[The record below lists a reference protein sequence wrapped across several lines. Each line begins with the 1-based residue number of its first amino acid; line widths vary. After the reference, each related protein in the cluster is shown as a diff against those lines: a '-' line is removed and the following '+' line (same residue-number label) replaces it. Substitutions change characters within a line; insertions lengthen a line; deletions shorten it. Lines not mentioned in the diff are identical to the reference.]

1 MKLSELKNLIEEKD
15 RLYKE
20 IADIRKEEDNKMRE
34 TQLEALK
41 QKENSFISCMECMK
55 DYYIRDIFKSYSSE
69 INNILLEKYDRIND
83 IIKQIRQII
92 KSKKFTFTIPL
103 NDLKNYIQQY
113 FKDVHNQ
120 DIQVRIGNWY
130 RGYEYGTIN
139 FDFIIE
145 TDDRSFKLAHMKT
158 FDERN
163 LSIDIGPFLIRNY
176 EGVKDSTGFN
186 IVCPYE
192 DYKPF
197 LKVYPD
203 FKEALWYVIKENK
216 LQEIQDKLERN
227 ESAIIDNNRNLEN
240 LQSPEYMLKLFN
252 RLKEERNAAID
263 KAEEKNQEYIQ
274 IRQKLESALDDIN
287 G

>member
-1 MKLSELKNLIEEKD
+1 MYALSIKKSVLTTLIMCDKIQKRKKWYMKLSELKNLIEEKD
-15 RLYKE
+15 KLYKE
-20 IADIRKEEDNKMRE
+20 IADIRKEEDSKLVA
-34 TQLEALK
+34 TQLKNLK
-41 QKENSFISCMECMK
+41 PNENSFNSCMECMK
-55 DYYIRDIFKSYSSE
+55 DYYLNDSFKLYSTK

-103 NDLKNYIQQY
+103 SDLKNYMQQY
-113 FKDVHNQ
+113 FEDIHNQ
-120 DIQVRIGNWY
+120 DMQVRIGNWY

-158 FDERN
+158 LDEQN
-163 LSIDIGPFLIRNY
+163 LSIDVGPFLIKNY
-176 EGVKDSTGFN
+176 EEVKDSTGFN
-186 IVCPYE
+186 ILCPYE

-203 FKEALWYVIKENK
+203 FKEALWYAIKENK
-216 LQEIQDKLERN
+216 SQAIQEKQQRN
-227 ESAIIDNNRNLEN
+227 ESAINDNRDLEN

-252 RLKEERNAAID
+252 R
-263 KAEEKNQEYIQ
+263 
-274 IRQKLESALDDIN
+274 
-287 G
+287 

>member
-15 RLYKE
+15 KLYKE
-20 IADIRKEEDNKMRE
+20 IADIRKEEDSKLVA
-34 TQLEALK
+34 TQLKNLK
-41 QKENSFISCMECMK
+41 PNENSFNSCMECMK
-55 DYYIRDIFKSYSSE
+55 DYYLNDSFKLYSTE

-103 NDLKNYIQQY
+103 SDLKNYMQQY
-113 FKDVHNQ
+113 FEDIHNQ
-120 DIQVRIGNWY
+120 DMQVRIGNWY

-158 FDERN
+158 LDEQN
-163 LSIDIGPFLIRNY
+163 LSIDVGPFLIKNY
-176 EGVKDSTGFN
+176 EEVKDSTGFN
-186 IVCPYE
+186 IVCQYE

-197 LKVYPD
+197 LKAYPD
-203 FKEALWYVIKENK
+203 FKEALWYAIKENK
-216 LQEIQDKLERN
+216 SQAIQEKHQRN
-227 ESAIIDNNRNLEN
+227 ESAISGNNINLEN

-252 RLKEERNAAID
+252 R
-263 KAEEKNQEYIQ
+263 
-274 IRQKLESALDDIN
+274 
-287 G
+287 